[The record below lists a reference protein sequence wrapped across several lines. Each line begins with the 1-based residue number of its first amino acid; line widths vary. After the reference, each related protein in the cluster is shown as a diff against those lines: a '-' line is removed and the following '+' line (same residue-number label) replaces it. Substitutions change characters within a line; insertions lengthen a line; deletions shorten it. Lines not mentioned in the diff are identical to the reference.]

1 MCHIFPFPDL
11 QSGAIWFLFY
21 AKNKKYTFYT
31 LSLYLLVSNSASTI
45 AGVYPELKIE
55 KAVPDVFI
63 DCKIILVHVNLIA
76 LFGPLIFKTP
86 FIEVHVYILLFTDFI
101 HIDGYDPLN

>member
-55 KAVPDVFI
+55 KAVPEV
-63 DCKIILVHVNLIA
+63 LVYRLQNNSCSCQFNCSIWSSHLQNTL
-76 LFGPLIFKTP
+76 
-86 FIEVHVYILLFTDFI
+86 H
-101 HIDGYDPLN
+101 

>member
-45 AGVYPELKIE
+45 AGVYPELKI
-55 KAVPDVFI
+55 
-63 DCKIILVHVNLIA
+63 ILVHVNLIA